1 MQTLLTNESHIIF
14 DTEVDNSLLA
24 VPQREELHSNTQSQF
39 GPQPTVVTRGLEI
52 LDAAYASMFECRMA
66 EGVQT
71 LIRGLDALRADFA
84 AVPDDWRYFAE
95 TVGPAHPIAGLIRQD
110 PLTMIATAPGEGTSA
125 LLDYIYSGRE
135 IDGVSITGRCIG
147 AHTTEIDLVRS
158 LRSRRSILAQRI
170 DEAGISGR
178 ARILVI
184 GAGGFHEGELSE
196 IASTG
201 RFDEFVVVDEDAS
214 NLKTVNEKFGK
225 SGVETV
231 QADVRQ
237 LLSRYVEFS
246 GFDLVYAPTLLDNLP
261 DMQARRLVELMFS
274 MVRPGGR
281 VLLVNAGDVLSDT
294 AYREAFLDWTVNG
307 RSETEL
313 LALTNGIPS
322 RLIGQVRLYR
332 DEYGISNFVELFR
345 R

>member
-1 MQTLLTNESHIIF
+1 MQSLLINDSHIIF
-14 DTEVDNSLLA
+14 DTELDNSLLTI
-24 VPQREELHSNTQSQF
+24 PQLERIHSNTYAQF
-39 GPQPTVVTRGLEI
+39 GPQPTVVTKGLDV
-52 LDAAYASMFECRMA
+52 LDAAYAAMFECRMA

-71 LIRGLDALRADFA
+71 LVHGLAALRAESA

-95 TVGPAHPIAGLIRQD
+95 TVSPAHPIAGLIQQD
-110 PLTMIATAPGEGTSA
+110 PLTMIATAPDKGANA
-125 LLDYIYSGRE
+125 LLDYIYNGHE
-135 IDGVSITGRCIG
+135 IDGVSITGRCI
-147 AHTTEIDLVRS
+147 ATHTTEIDLVRS

-170 DEAGISGR
+170 DEAGMSGR

-196 IASTG
+196 VATSG
-201 RFDEFVVVDEDAS
+201 RFEEFVVVDEDAG
-214 NLKTVNEKFGK
+214 NLKAVNAKFGK

-231 QADVRQ
+231 QANLRQ
-237 LLSRYVEFS
+237 LLARYVELS

-261 DMQARRLVELMFS
+261 DMEARRIAELMFS

-281 VLLVNAGDVLSDT
+281 VLLVNAGDALSDT
-294 AYREAFLDWTVNG
+294 AYREAFLDWTVKG

-313 LALTNGIPS
+313 VALTNAIPS